1 MEPSSGHDSLTDAQ
15 RWRGLVAVIA
25 AAAITG
31 VILGLFNPLI
41 ALRLERMGISTTWN
55 GINAAM
61 PAIAA
66 IVVAPLLPRLIAR
79 LGLLRSMLAGAFLTV
94 AVIPL
99 FTVFTD
105 IWVWFALRFVMG
117 IGGMIHWVA
126 TEIWVNAAVKDA
138 YRGRVIGANG
148 ALFSVGM
155 ACGPLVLGLIGTE
168 GALPFYISAAVVACG
183 ITPLV
188 FAIGTAPEMHGQRGG
203 GFLDACRRAPTPMMA
218 SLIEGFLFVA
228 LLVLLPLY
236 ALRNGFSETT
246 AIAMLSVII
255 IGQIVASIPIGWL
268 ADHMDRRVL
277 LIANGLV
284 ALLCCLA
291 LPLVLASPALL
302 LAVLFLWGASSAG
315 MYTVGLVRLGAIFEP
330 RELGPATA
338 VFILVTQIGCVAGP
352 IIGGVGMD
360 LWDPH
365 GFIVVT
371 ALGSGLFC
379 VFALW
384 RHLAMRQR

>member
-1 MEPSSGHDSLTDAQ
+1 MEPSSGLDSLTDAR
-15 RWRGLVAVIA
+15 RWRGLIAVIVTV
-25 AAAITG
+25 AITG

-41 ALRLERMGISTTWN
+41 ALRLERMGVSTTWN

-66 IVVAPLLPRLIAR
+66 IVVAPLLPRLTAW
-79 LGLLRSMLAGAFLTV
+79 LGLLRSILLGALLTL

-105 IWVWFALRFVMG
+105 LWVWFVLRFVMG
-117 IGGMIHWVA
+117 LGGMIHWV
-126 TEIWVNAAVKDA
+126 TSEIWLNAAVKDA
-138 YRGRVIGANG
+138 YRGRVIGAST

-155 ACGPLVLGLIGTE
+155 ACGPLVLGMIGIE
-168 GALPFYISAAVVACG
+168 GALPFFISAAIVAFG
-183 ITPLV
+183 IIPLV
-188 FAIGTAPEMHGQRGG
+188 FAIGAAPEMHGQQSGT
-203 GFLDACRRAPTPMMA
+203 FLDACRRAPTPMMA
-218 SLIEGFLFVA
+218 SLTEGFLFVA

-236 ALRNGFSETT
+236 ALRNGFAETT
-246 AIAMLSVII
+246 AIAMLSVIV

-277 LIANGLV
+277 LLANGVV

-291 LPLVLASPALL
+291 LPAVLASPTLL
-302 LAVLFLWGASSAG
+302 LGVLFLWGASSAG
-315 MYTVGLVRLGAIFEP
+315 MYTVGLVRLGAIFKP

-338 VFILVTQIGCVAGP
+338 VFILVTQIGSVAGP
-352 IIGGVGMD
+352 IVGGAGMD

-371 ALGSGLFC
+371 ALGCGLFC
-379 VFALW
+379 VFAAW
-384 RHLAMRQR
+384 RYLRMRRP